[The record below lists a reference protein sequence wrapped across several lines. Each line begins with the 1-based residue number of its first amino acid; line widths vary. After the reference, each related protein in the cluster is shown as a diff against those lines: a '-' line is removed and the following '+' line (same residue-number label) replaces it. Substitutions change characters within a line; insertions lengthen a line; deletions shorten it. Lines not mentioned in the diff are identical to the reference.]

1 MTVGPTVAGG
11 LKLVPETEHDWMLL
25 IGIAGDSDSDLA
37 GRLAGLM
44 DEDSMWDEIV
54 APELTEEFSKQRI
67 AVVKEVLKAR
77 EEEEDIHIVK
87 SNAEF
92 WYGALNQAR
101 LALEDKY
108 KFGASEEVDPEV
120 FEDSSARAAYFR
132 NNFYSHVQG
141 MLLQYVMIDY

>member
-11 LKLVPETEHDWMLL
+11 LKLAPETEHDWMLL

-67 AVVKEVLKAR
+67 TVVKEVMKAK
-77 EEEEDIHIVK
+77 EEEDDVHIVK
-87 SNAEF
+87 SSADV

-101 LALEDKY
+101 LALEDQY
-108 KFGASEEVDPEV
+108 KFGAREEVDPKM
-120 FEDSSARAAYFR
+120 FENPSARAAYFR
-132 NNFYSHVQG
+132 NNFYCHIQSL
-141 MLLQYVMIDY
+141 LLQYVMVD

>member
-11 LKLVPETEHDWMLL
+11 LKVVPETEHDWMLL

-67 AVVKEVLKAR
+67 TVVKEVMKAK
-77 EEEEDIHIVK
+77 EAGDNIHISKTSV
-87 SNAEF
+87 EV

-108 KFGASEEVDPEV
+108 KFGAREVVDPKL

-132 NNFYSHVQG
+132 NNFYNHVQG
-141 MLLQYVMIDY
+141 LLLQYVMVD

>member
-44 DEDSMWDEIV
+44 DKDSMWDEIV
-54 APELTEEFSKQRI
+54 APELAEEFSKQRI
-67 AVVKEVLKAR
+67 TVVKEVMRAK
-77 EEEEDIHIVK
+77 EEEDEIHILKGSVDV
-87 SNAEF
+87 

-108 KFGASEEVDPEV
+108 RFGSREDVDAKML
-120 FEDSSARAAYFR
+120 EDSSARAAYFR
-132 NNFYSHVQG
+132 NNFYSHIQG
-141 MLLQYVMIDY
+141 LLLQYVMGD

>member
-44 DEDSMWDEIV
+44 DEDSMWNEIV
-54 APELTEEFSKQRI
+54 VPELNEEFSKQRI
-67 AVVKEVLKAR
+67 TVVKEVMKAK
-77 EEEEDIHIVK
+77 EEEGDIHILK
-87 SNAEF
+87 GNAEV

-101 LALEDKY
+101 LALEDRY
-108 KFGASEEVDPEV
+108 KFGAREDVDPKM

-141 MLLQYVMIDY
+141 LLLQYVMVG

>member
-25 IGIAGDSDSDLA
+25 MGIAGDSDSDLA

-54 APELTEEFSKQRI
+54 APELAEEFSKQRI
-67 AVVKEVLKAR
+67 TVVKEVMRAK
-77 EEEEDIHIVK
+77 EEEDEIHILK
-87 SNAEF
+87 SSVDV
-92 WYGALNQAR
+92 WCGALNQAR

-108 KFGASEEVDPEV
+108 KFGAREDVDPKML
-120 FEDSSARAAYFR
+120 EDSSARAAYFR
-132 NNFYSHVQG
+132 NNFYSHIQG
-141 MLLQYVMIDY
+141 LLLQYVMGD

>member
-25 IGIAGDSDSDLA
+25 MGIAGDSDSDLA

-54 APELTEEFSKQRI
+54 APELAEEFSNQRI
-67 AVVKEVLKAR
+67 TVVKEVMRAK
-77 EEEEDIHIVK
+77 EEEDEIHILK
-87 SNAEF
+87 SSVDV

-108 KFGASEEVDPEV
+108 KFGAREDVDPKML
-120 FEDSSARAAYFR
+120 EDSSARAAYFR
-132 NNFYSHVQG
+132 NNFYSHIQG
-141 MLLQYVMIDY
+141 LLLQYVMGD

>member
-54 APELTEEFSKQRI
+54 APELAEEFSKQRI
-67 AVVKEVLKAR
+67 KVVKEVMRAK
-77 EEEEDIHIVK
+77 EEDGDIHILKGSVDI
-87 SNAEF
+87 
-92 WYGALNQAR
+92 WYGAFNQAR

-108 KFGASEEVDPEV
+108 KFGAREEVDPKI
-120 FEDSSARAAYFR
+120 FEDPSVRAAYFR
-132 NNFYSHVQG
+132 NNFYSHVQCL
-141 MLLQYVMIDY
+141 LLQYVMVD

>member
-11 LKLVPETEHDWMLL
+11 LKLVPETDHDWMLL

-44 DEDSMWDEIV
+44 DEDTMWDEIV
-54 APELTEEFSKQRI
+54 APELAEEFSKQRI
-67 AVVKEVLKAR
+67 QVVKEVMRAK
-77 EEEEDIHIVK
+77 EEDGDIHILKGSVDV
-87 SNAEF
+87 

-108 KFGASEEVDPEV
+108 KFGAREEVDPKI
-120 FEDSSARAAYFR
+120 FEDPSVRAAYFR

-141 MLLQYVMIDY
+141 LLLQYVMVD

>member
-1 MTVGPTVAGG
+1 
-11 LKLVPETEHDWMLL
+11 MLL

-54 APELTEEFSKQRI
+54 APELAEEFSKQRI
-67 AVVKEVLKAR
+67 TVVKEVMRAK
-77 EEEEDIHIVK
+77 EEEDEIHILKGSVDV
-87 SNAEF
+87 

-108 KFGASEEVDPEV
+108 RFGAREDVDPKML
-120 FEDSSARAAYFR
+120 EDSSARAAYFR
-132 NNFYSHVQG
+132 NTFYSHIQG
-141 MLLQYVMIDY
+141 LLLQYVMGD